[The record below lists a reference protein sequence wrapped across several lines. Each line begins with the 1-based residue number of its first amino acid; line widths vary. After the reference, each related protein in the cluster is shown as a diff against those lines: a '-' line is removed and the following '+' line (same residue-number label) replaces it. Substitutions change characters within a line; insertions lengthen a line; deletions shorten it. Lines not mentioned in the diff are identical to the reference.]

1 MTLTGLIHLDNL
13 FQMPD
18 KTVALIVRFLEQ
30 GKGRLSERAKAAAF
44 KELTEEEVRKIE
56 HKYQEI
62 FQ

>member
-1 MTLTGLIHLDNL
+1 MAHTCLIHLDNL
-13 FQMPD
+13 VQMPD

-44 KELTEEEVRKIE
+44 KELTEEVRKIE

-62 FQ
+62 FK